1 MKRLVWAVIMVWVLL
16 LQGCS
21 SIPSSQPD
29 SVSKTGSLAGQWEF
43 LPSGSEAMPAAKAV
57 WQTINVP
64 GNWYTQGYDH
74 HGVAWYRLK
83 FNANTSPE
91 TVSTLHFGGVDY
103 FAAVWLNGQKLG
115 EHEGYF
121 QAFAFDV
128 SQHLKADENILLVRV
143 NSPQEKAEDYSLRK
157 RLIKGIFA
165 HHDTRPGGAWSD
177 RGQEQNTGGIWG
189 EVRLQQS
196 QQVQLAPQRV
206 QVQPVKG
213 LEQWQVLVD
222 LDTLGALPADAEL
235 QWSVEPMGFV
245 EEGVCNTP
253 LQCPRRGVL
262 HTPSSTILIHNPK
275 LWNPHGYGDPNLY
288 KLTVSAVHN
297 GTVLDSFE
305 RTIGFRKIR
314 RSPQEIWSINDQRIQ
329 LKGTNY
335 IANQWL
341 SDMTS
346 ADFRRDI
353 QLMLDANINTVRVH
367 AHVTAP
373 EFYRLCDEM
382 GLMVWQDFPLQW
394 GYQDTP
400 EFHQQAVSQVGDM
413 IRQFG
418 QYTSIIQWTLHN
430 EPPWDA
436 DWMKWKYKDYNP
448 QQNKVLDNKLH
459 RAALA
464 LEKTRPIS
472 MISST
477 KEHPWLGWYSGHWLD
492 YAKPTKTATIAEFGA
507 QALPDKA
514 TLRKILGHEAEL
526 PTTDAAWDEWAFHN
540 FQRKETLEIAKVPQG
555 KTLDE
560 FIDNTQQYQARLN
573 QLAAESYRRQAY
585 RPVGA
590 LFQFMLVEDWAS
602 MNWGMVDFWRKPKPG
617 YYALQRAYQPILPSL
632 AWSKVD
638 YAAGE
643 TITFGAWALNDSTAN
658 YPNARYDIKLL
669 RDKQTLD
676 TQTWAFNLTAD
687 MHQYLRDYTAPMLD
701 AGEYL
706 LETTIHDA
714 QGKLLSSNEYRFTV
728 QPQQ

>member
-1 MKRLVWAVIMVWVLL
+1 MKRLVGAVMVVWLL
-16 LQGCS
+16 LVQGCS
-21 SIPSSQPD
+21 VMPSSQPD
-29 SVSKTGSLAGQWEF
+29 TVSKTGSLAGQWEF
-43 LPSGSEAMPAAKAV
+43 LPSGSEAMPAAKAS
-57 WQTINVP
+57 WQAINVP

-83 FNANTSPE
+83 FNANTAPE

-115 EHEGYF
+115 SHEGYF

-128 SQHLKADENILLVRV
+128 SKHLKAGENILLVRV

-189 EVRLQQS
+189 DVRLQQS

-206 QVQPVKG
+206 QVQPVQG

-222 LDTLGALPADAEL
+222 LDVLGTLPANTKL
-235 QWSVEPMGFV
+235 QWQIGGWQGEFPVRASLSIPI
-245 EEGVCNTP
+245 T
-253 LQCPRRGVL
+253 
-262 HTPSSTILIHNPK
+262 NPK

-288 KLTVSAVHN
+288 KLTVSAVHD
-297 GTVLDSFE
+297 GKVLDSFE

-314 RSPQEIWSINDQRIQ
+314 RSPQEIWTINDQRIQ

-341 SDMTS
+341 SEMSS

-367 AHVTAP
+367 AHVTSP
-373 EFYRLCDEM
+373 EFYRLCDAM

-400 EFHQQAVSQVGDM
+400 DFHQQAVSQVGDM

-448 QQNKVLDNKLH
+448 QQNKMLDSKLH
-459 RAALA
+459 RTALA
-464 LEKTRPIS
+464 LEKNRPIS

-492 YAKPTKTATIAEFGA
+492 YAKLTKTATIAEFGA

-526 PTTDAAWDEWAFHN
+526 PITDAAWEEWA
-540 FQRKETLEIAKVPQG
+540 
-555 KTLDE
+555 
-560 FIDNTQQYQARLN
+560 
-573 QLAAESYRRQAY
+573 
-585 RPVGA
+585 
-590 LFQFMLVEDWAS
+590 
-602 MNWGMVDFWRKPKPG
+602 
-617 YYALQRAYQPILPSL
+617 
-632 AWSKVD
+632 
-638 YAAGE
+638 
-643 TITFGAWALNDSTAN
+643 
-658 YPNARYDIKLL
+658 
-669 RDKQTLD
+669 
-676 TQTWAFNLTAD
+676 
-687 MHQYLRDYTAPMLD
+687 
-701 AGEYL
+701 
-706 LETTIHDA
+706 
-714 QGKLLSSNEYRFTV
+714 
-728 QPQQ
+728 

>member
-1 MKRLVWAVIMVWVLL
+1 MKRLVLAVMMVWLL
-16 LQGCS
+16 FLQGCS
-21 SIPSSQPD
+21 IMPSSQPD

-91 TVSTLHFGGVDY
+91 TVSTLHFDGVDY

-115 EHEGYF
+115 AHEGYF
-121 QAFAFDV
+121 QPFAFDI
-128 SQHLKADENILLVRV
+128 SQHLKAGENILLVRV

-157 RLIKGIFA
+157 RLIKGIFS

-189 EVRLQQS
+189 DVNLRQT
-196 QQVQLAPQRV
+196 QQVQLEPKRV
-206 QVQPVKG
+206 QVQPVQG

-288 KLTVSAVHN
+288 KLTVSAVHD
-297 GTVLDSFE
+297 GKVLDSFE

-367 AHVTAP
+367 AHVTSP

-436 DWMKWKYKDYNP
+436 DWWKYKDYNP
-448 QQNKVLDNKLH
+448 QQNKVLDNKLS

-464 LEKTRPIS
+464 LEKNRPIS

-526 PTTDAAWDEWAFHN
+526 PTTDAAWEAWAFHN
-540 FQRKETLEIAKVPQG
+540 FQRKETLEIAKVSQG

-560 FIDNTQQYQARLN
+560 FISSTIPSNT
-573 QLAAESYRRQAY
+573 
-585 RPVGA
+585 
-590 LFQFMLVEDWAS
+590 
-602 MNWGMVDFWRKPKPG
+602 KP
-617 YYALQRAYQPILPSL
+617 A
-632 AWSKVD
+632 
-638 YAAGE
+638 
-643 TITFGAWALNDSTAN
+643 
-658 YPNARYDIKLL
+658 
-669 RDKQTLD
+669 
-676 TQTWAFNLTAD
+676 
-687 MHQYLRDYTAPMLD
+687 
-701 AGEYL
+701 
-706 LETTIHDA
+706 
-714 QGKLLSSNEYRFTV
+714 
-728 QPQQ
+728 

>member
-1 MKRLVWAVIMVWVLL
+1 MKRYVWAGIMLFLLL

-21 SIPSSQPD
+21 VVPSGQPIT
-29 SVSKTGSLAGQWEF
+29 VAHTGSLAGRWEF
-43 LPSGSEAMPAAKAV
+43 LPSGAADMPAANAH

-64 GNWYTQGYDH
+64 GNWYPQGYDH

-83 FNANTSPE
+83 FAANTSPE

-103 FAAVWLNGQKLG
+103 FADTWLNGRKLG
-115 EHEGYF
+115 SHEGYF
-121 QAFAFDV
+121 QPFSYDV
-128 SQHLKADENILLVRV
+128 TPYLQAGGNTLLVQV
-143 NSPQEKAEDYSLRK
+143 NSPLETPEDYSLHK

-165 HHDTRPGGAWSD
+165 HHDTRPGGAWSA
-177 RGQEQNTGGIWG
+177 RGQERNTGGIWG
-189 EVRLQQS
+189 DVSLRQTQS
-196 QQVQLAPQRV
+196 VQLEPQSV
-206 QVQPVKG
+206 QVMPEQG
-213 LEQWQVLVD
+213 LGKWQVKVE
-222 LDTLGALPADAEL
+222 LDTLGQLPVGTEL
-235 QWSVEPMGFV
+235 QWRIGEWHGESPVR
-245 EEGVCNTP
+245 NTLSIP
-253 LQCPRRGVL
+253 I
-262 HTPSSTILIHNPK
+262 TNPK
-275 LWNPHGYGDPNLY
+275 LWYPKGYGEQNLY
-288 KLTVSAVHN
+288 QLTVSAVKD
-297 GTVLDSFE
+297 GQVLDTFS
-305 RTIGFRKIR
+305 RTIGFRKISK
-314 RSPQEIWSINDQRIQ
+314 SPQQIWRINNQRIL

-341 SDMTS
+341 SEMSS

-353 QLMLDANINTVRVH
+353 QLMLDAHINTVRVH

-418 QYTSIIQWTLHN
+418 HHTSIIQWTLHN

-436 DWMKWKYKDYNP
+436 DWMKWKYPDYDP
-448 QQNKVLDNKLH
+448 QQNKVLDNKLY

-464 LEKTRPIS
+464 LDTTRPIEA
-472 MISST
+472 ISST

-492 YAKPTKTATIAEFGA
+492 YAKPTKAATIAEFGA

-514 TLRKILGHEAEL
+514 TLAKILGHEATL
-526 PTTDAAWDEWAFHN
+526 PVTDADWEEWAFHN

-555 KTLDE
+555 KTLDA
-560 FIDNTQQYQARLN
+560 FINNTQQYQAQLN

-590 LFQFMLVEDWAS
+590 LFQFMLVEDWPS

-632 AWSKVD
+632 AWDKVQ
-638 YAAGE
+638 YAPGE
-643 TITFGAWALNDSTAN
+643 PVKIGLWALNDSLAN
-658 YPNARYDIKLL
+658 YPNAQYQVSLFRG
-669 RDKQTLD
+669 QQQLD
-676 TQTWAFNLTAD
+676 TQAWAINLTAD
-687 MHQYLRDYTAPMLD
+687 MHQHLRDYAAVTDKP
-701 AGEYL
+701 GHYR
-706 LETTIHDA
+706 LEAAIRDA
-714 QGKLLSSNEYRFTV
+714 QGKLLSSNEYHFTI
-728 QPQQ
+728 QSPQ